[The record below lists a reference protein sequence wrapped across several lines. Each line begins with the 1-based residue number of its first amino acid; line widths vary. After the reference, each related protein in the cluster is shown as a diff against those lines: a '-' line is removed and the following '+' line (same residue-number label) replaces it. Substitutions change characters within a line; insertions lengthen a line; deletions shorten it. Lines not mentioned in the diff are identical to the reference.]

1 MEKVSIVESKEYNEK
16 VLARKIKILLDR
28 LGGLESFVK
37 PGQKVLLKVNL
48 LMDKPAEAMVT
59 TNPIVV
65 KVIARMIKEIGAYP
79 IIGDSPGGP
88 FNKTILERAYQ
99 KTGLAKIAK
108 QVGAE
113 LNYNLEQVNVQY
125 DGSLVKSFVLG
136 SYITKA
142 DVVINLA
149 KLKTHGLTMI
159 TGAVKNLF
167 GAIPGLLKA
176 EYHLK
181 MPRIDH
187 FAEMLI
193 DLSLC
198 IKPTLSIVDG
208 IWGMEGEGPS
218 SGEPRNFGYLLASE
232 SPHAVDVAVAL
243 LLGITPVSK
252 APIIK
257 AAGKQKLPA
266 SLDDIE
272 LLGDKLIA
280 AKNVKIPKLIDNSNL
295 LDRKLPDFLVRFLTP
310 LLRPKPVFNHD
321 KCLGCGD
328 CFRSCPPKAITMEDQ
343 KPFLLLEEC
352 IRCFCC
358 QELCQYQAVDIKRP
372 LLGKLLEKYG
382 DKMIKKY

>member
-1 MEKVSIVESKEYNEK
+1 MEKVSVVATREYNEK
-16 VLARKIKILLDR
+16 ILTKKVKILLDR
-28 LGGLESFVK
+28 LGGLEFFVK
-37 PGQKVLLKVNL
+37 PGQYVLLKVNM
-48 LMDKPAEAMVT
+48 LMEKPPEAMVT
-59 TNPIVV
+59 TNPILV
-65 KVIARMIKEIGAYP
+65 KIIARMIREIGAYP

-99 KTGLAKIAK
+99 ATGLADIAK
-108 QVGAE
+108 QVDAK
-113 LNYNLEQVNVQY
+113 LNYNLDQISVPY

-136 SYITKA
+136 SYITEA

-181 MPRIDH
+181 MPKIDH

-310 LLRPKPVFNHD
+310 LLRPKPVFNYD

-328 CFRSCPPKAITMEDQ
+328 CFRSCPPKAITMEDH
-343 KPFLLLEEC
+343 KPVLLLEEC

>member
-1 MEKVSIVESKEYNEK
+1 MEKVSVVASREYNEK
-16 VLARKIKILLDR
+16 ILNNKVKILLDR

-37 PGQKVLLKVNL
+37 PGQNVLLKVNL
-48 LMDKPAEAMVT
+48 LMDKPPEAMVT
-59 TNPIVV
+59 TNPILV
-65 KVIARMIKEIGAYP
+65 KIIARMIREIGAYP

-88 FNKTILERAYQ
+88 FNRSILERAYH
-99 KTGLAKIAK
+99 KTGLADIAN
-108 QVGAE
+108 QVGAK
-113 LNYNLEQVNVQY
+113 LNYNLEQISVPY

-136 SYITKA
+136 SYITEA

-181 MPRIDH
+181 MPRIDD

-198 IKPTLSIVDG
+198 ISPTLSIVDG

-218 SGEPRNFGYLLASE
+218 SGEPRNFGYLLASK
-232 SPHAVDVAVAL
+232 SPYAVDVAVAL

-257 AAGKQKLPA
+257 AAMDKKFP
-266 SLDDIE
+266 SSIEDI
-272 LLGDKLIA
+272 KLIGDELIT
-280 AKNVKIPKLIDNSNL
+280 AKNVKIPQSIENSNL
-295 LDRKLPDFLVRFLTP
+295 LDRKLPDFLVKLLMP

-321 KCLGCGD
+321 KCLGCRD
-328 CFRSCPPKAITMEDQ
+328 CFRSCPPKAITMENQ
-343 KPFLLLEEC
+343 KPILLLEEC

-358 QELCQYQAVDIKRP
+358 QELCKYQAVEIKRP

-382 DKMIKKY
+382 DKIIRKY